1 LFLKKNFY
9 FSKTEIVHVKKR
21 GNKKIMALA
30 LMGKKIGMTQI
41 FSPNGEIL
49 LPVTVVLVT
58 PNVVSSIKKEEKD
71 GYNALQLA
79 FEDCKEKSLNN
90 SEIQHLAKNNIS
102 AKRYLREVRD
112 VDGYSVGDIIDL
124 SIFSE
129 GEKVKVTG
137 TSKGKGFAGVIKKY
151 HFSRGPMGHGS
162 GYHRG
167 VGSMGSIAANR
178 VFKGKKL
185 PGRMGNEQR
194 TVRNLSIYKI
204 LQDKNIIL
212 IKGCVPGPKD
222 GLLMIKKNA

>member
-1 LFLKKNFY
+1 
-9 FSKTEIVHVKKR
+9 
-21 GNKKIMALA
+21 MALA

-41 FSPNGEIL
+41 FSPNGEFL

-58 PNVVSSIKKEEKD
+58 PNIVSSIKNEEKD
-71 GYNALQLA
+71 GYKALQLA
-79 FEDCKEKSLNN
+79 FEDCKEKSLNK

-102 AKRYLREVRD
+102 AKRYLREIRNME
-112 VDGYSVGDIIDL
+112 GYSVGDIVDS
-124 SIFSE
+124 SIFNE
-129 GEKVKVTG
+129 GDKVKVTG
-137 TSKGKGFAGVIKKY
+137 TSKGKGFAGVIKRY

-194 TVRNLSIYKI
+194 TVGNLTIYKI

-222 GLLMIKKNA
+222 GLLIIKKNA

>member
-1 LFLKKNFY
+1 
-9 FSKTEIVHVKKR
+9 
-21 GNKKIMALA
+21 MALA

-41 FSPNGEIL
+41 FSPNGEFL

-58 PNVVSSIKKEEKD
+58 PNIVSSIKNEEKD
-71 GYNALQLA
+71 GYKALQLA
-79 FEDCKEKSLNN
+79 FEDCKEKSLNK

-102 AKRYLREVRD
+102 AKRYLREIRNM
-112 VDGYSVGDIIDL
+112 DGYSVGDIVDS
-124 SIFSE
+124 SIFNE
-129 GEKVKVTG
+129 GDKVKVTG
-137 TSKGKGFAGVIKKY
+137 TSKGKGFAGVIKRY

-194 TVRNLSIYKI
+194 TVGNLTIYKI

-222 GLLMIKKNA
+222 GLLIIKKNA

>member
-1 LFLKKNFY
+1 LFLKKSFY

-41 FSPNGEIL
+41 FSPSGENM

-58 PNVVSSIKKEEKD
+58 PNVVSSVKNEQKD
-71 GYNALQLA
+71 GYKSLQLA
-79 FEDCKEKSLNN
+79 FEDCKEKSLNK